1 LNSPFNETKYN
12 SLLNGLEVSEVNFL
26 ELSTIIDYRIE
37 AEFFDKRFLRIE
49 KLFSKIQW
57 KSFFEI
63 ANYENGRAYASE
75 EFGTVGGIKVA
86 KIGDVTNRRVIST
99 WETLSINEFTNQNG
113 NWLALNDILMSL
125 TGDPPDVGKVHL
137 MYNITEN
144 ATWNQRVARV
154 FLLNNQPYFISAKVF
169 FVVLSCCYCREQL
182 ERYAKGIR
190 QRNLGSE
197 CIEQLKIPIFS
208 KEFQSQI
215 EQLVVES
222 FEQIKNSQELYATA
236 EALLLDGLNLLGDP
250 TLGYTHH
257 NLKDWVDD
265 PIERLLAHNT
275 PTPREEIALL
285 NAERDEIL
293 AEAERLKALFD
304 YDAQLAHLEKALPRL
319 ETILAL
325 VQQALVKE
333 RRIEANRNLGH
344 LSIASTQK
352 YSIQMYN
359 QSFGA
364 TGRLDAEY
372 YQPKYEA
379 FFNQVTK
386 FEHCKLTEL
395 VEIRKS
401 VETGS
406 EAYSTEGIPY
416 IRVSDISKFGIE
428 TPTICISNEYYH
440 ENETKLN
447 VLKVKQNTILLS
459 KDGSIGIAYK
469 VDKDLE
475 MLTSGALLHL
485 VVKSNKINPDYLTLV
500 LNSVVVQQQAERD
513 GGGSIIVHWRVSEI
527 EKVIIPILS
536 PELQTEI
543 ATLVQQSFALQQ
555 QSKQLLALA
564 KQAVEVAIEQNE
576 AAALALMAQQQL

>member
-293 AEAERLKALFD
+293 AEVERLKALFD

-319 ETILAL
+319 ETILT
-325 VQQALVKE
+325 
-333 RRIEANRNLGH
+333 
-344 LSIASTQK
+344 LSATR
-352 YSIQMYN
+352 
-359 QSFGA
+359 FG
-364 TGRLDAEY
+364 
-372 YQPKYEA
+372 
-379 FFNQVTK
+379 
-386 FEHCKLTEL
+386 
-395 VEIRKS
+395 
-401 VETGS
+401 
-406 EAYSTEGIPY
+406 
-416 IRVSDISKFGIE
+416 
-428 TPTICISNEYYH
+428 
-440 ENETKLN
+440 
-447 VLKVKQNTILLS
+447 
-459 KDGSIGIAYK
+459 
-469 VDKDLE
+469 
-475 MLTSGALLHL
+475 
-485 VVKSNKINPDYLTLV
+485 
-500 LNSVVVQQQAERD
+500 
-513 GGGSIIVHWRVSEI
+513 
-527 EKVIIPILS
+527 
-536 PELQTEI
+536 
-543 ATLVQQSFALQQ
+543 
-555 QSKQLLALA
+555 
-564 KQAVEVAIEQNE
+564 
-576 AAALALMAQQQL
+576 

>member
-1 LNSPFNETKYN
+1 M
-12 SLLNGLEVSEVNFL
+12 LNGLEVTVLMLSDVLKDNEVFRIDAEYFKKTTLQLIKKIRIGQHEIIGDSYDISKLAGFEFTSYFTPNNMESNNFYIALTSKNIQNETLNISEFITIDKDVADKNLMRSKLYKHDVILSYTGEYRRALVLQEEDNKFQL
-26 ELSTIIDYRIE
+26 GPNVCRLRVSNSKISPFYLST
-37 AEFFDKRFLRIE
+37 FFNCLIGQKILDRE
-49 KLFSKIQW
+49 K
-57 KSFFEI
+57 
-63 ANYENGRAYASE
+63 
-75 EFGTVGGIKVA
+75 
-86 KIGDVTNRRVIST
+86 
-99 WETLSINEFTNQNG
+99 TLSAQPTV
-113 NWLALNDILMSL
+113 AMSRIR
-125 TGDPPDVGKVHL
+125 T
-137 MYNITEN
+137 ITIP
-144 ATWNQRVARV
+144 
-154 FLLNNQPYFISAKVF
+154 LLSQ
-169 FVVLSCCYCREQL
+169 
-182 ERYAKGIR
+182 
-190 QRNLGSE
+190 
-197 CIEQLKIPIFS
+197 
-208 KEFQSQI
+208 EFQLAI
-215 EQLVVES
+215 EHLVKQAHSKQAES
-222 FEQIKNSQELYATA
+222 KSLYATA